1 MIHSQL
7 PTPDRR
13 EPLGGLVAAIHKA
26 RSNNPEA
33 KPLPAGFMEHSRD
46 LPNTVETW
54 AQRDF
59 TVVEPMDATPVFRSR
74 AAR

>member
-1 MIHSQL
+1 MIHTSI
-7 PTPDRR
+7 TPDTQR

-26 RSNNPEA
+26 RTSNPEA
-33 KPLPAGFMEHSRD
+33 KPLPAGFIEHSQE
-46 LPNTVETW
+46 LPDYIETW

-59 TVVEPMDATPVFRSR
+59 TALETDQDVPVFRSR